1 MKRLVKAAGVCIA
14 SGALLFAV
22 SALRSPHP
30 ADIAWP
36 DSPETLTI
44 PGAPERTTV
53 SLESEIGAVVNLVV
67 NPDGTVE
74 PPVLWDGIWYVRW
87 VNPAGVQETLTMSIG
102 DFSTRVDARAWFLLL
117 GAGAGLLLAGSLRA
131 GRVGRGA
138 ALLGITFVLMGGV
151 GAPYANAHTTQ
162 RSLEGCAKKYGENLG
177 ARARCLQTV
186 MSSPKVAGNYRAG
199 IDAFIAT
206 RTEESG
212 WSRLCHNGSS
222 VAVSVA
228 VLSGEDP
235 SLLLRE
241 QRSVCDFSVPHGVG
255 AAVVFLNPSNPSEA
269 LRNTCA
275 VTNPV
280 YGDAESLENQCW
292 HGGGRGLAQ
301 IYRGD
306 IEQSTS
312 ACLQAPAVDDVDN
325 CLEGVFSFRYD
336 YLLRSQERAT
346 WKALQVNAA
355 TCSETEVDYGPFASA
370 CYRAAARDETTAL
383 TTRIVDVD
391 DVTEV
396 DLLFTTNTQRWVDVC
411 GRLAD
416 GQHTY
421 GCWAGLGSIS
431 GSLALVAGN
440 DEQRGE
446 LVDRSIRICL
456 EAAER
461 TDVTGCLDRL
471 VKTVVINDQ
480 ERRGFDLSYLVERL
494 PQEMRETIAR
504 DTADWLAGLAGRSTL
519 S

>member
-1 MKRLVKAAGVCIA
+1 
-14 SGALLFAV
+14 
-22 SALRSPHP
+22 
-30 ADIAWP
+30 
-36 DSPETLTI
+36 
-44 PGAPERTTV
+44 
-53 SLESEIGAVVNLVV
+53 
-67 NPDGTVE
+67 
-74 PPVLWDGIWYVRW
+74 
-87 VNPAGVQETLTMSIG
+87 
-102 DFSTRVDARAWFLLL
+102 
-117 GAGAGLLLAGSLRA
+117 
-131 GRVGRGA
+131 
-138 ALLGITFVLMGGV
+138 
-151 GAPYANAHTTQ
+151 
-162 RSLEGCAKKYGENLG
+162 
-177 ARARCLQTV
+177 
-186 MSSPKVAGNYRAG
+186 G

-228 VLSGEDP
+228 VLSGDDP

-241 QRSVCDFSVPHGVG
+241 RRSVCDFSVPHGVG
-255 AAVVFLNPSNPSEA
+255 AAVVFMNPSNPSEA

-312 ACLQAPAVDDVDN
+312 ACLQAPAADDVDN

-346 WKALQVNAA
+346 WKALQVSAA

-416 GQHTY
+416 EQHTY

-431 GSLALVAGN
+431 GSLTLVAGN
-440 DEQRGE
+440 EEQRRE
-446 LVDRSIRICL
+446 LVDRSIRICQ

-461 TDVTGCLDRL
+461 ADVAGCLDRL

-480 ERRGFDLSYLVERL
+480 ERRGFALPYLVERL
-494 PQEMRETIAR
+494 PREMRETIAR
-504 DTADWLAGLAGRSTL
+504 DTGDWLAGLAGRSTP